1 MPSATLTDRVSRLE
15 AIVESLTQKL
25 PAPQK
30 PVSKRGSK
38 PPRAFRM
45 KSLSTPPLQGLPAD
59 LSIGTRE
66 KARDLA
72 KARHAAHR

>member
-1 MPSATLTDRVSRLE
+1 
-15 AIVESLTQKL
+15 
-25 PAPQK
+25 
-30 PVSKRGSK
+30 
-38 PPRAFRM
+38 M
-45 KSLSTPPLQGLPAD
+45 KSLSTPPLKGLPAD